1 MPHYVIG
8 DVQGCY
14 DELIALTNKI
24 KFNPSKDKLIFAGDL
39 VNRGPKSLEV
49 LNFCI
54 KNKKSIKAVLPKWCT
69 GTSKFIQNL
78 TKTWLNN
85 LARIAPG

>member
-1 MPHYVIG
+1 MSHYVIG

-24 KFNPSKDKLIFAGDL
+24 KFDPDKDKLIFAGDL
-39 VNRGPKSLEV
+39 VNRGTKSLEV

-54 KNKKSIKAVLPKWCT
+54 KNKKSINMTPEQSANSI
-69 GTSKFIQNL
+69 TSII
-78 TKTWLNN
+78 LNGIKIEN
-85 LARIAPG
+85 